1 MANNNA
7 IWDIYDNYRTAR
19 LNVKYYCIRLEK
31 FERLNTFLEVFVAIT
46 APGSVV
52 SGLWFLKTQSGL
64 EIWKFISAAAGF
76 AGFLKPFLKLGQKV
90 KFYEQTLS
98 GYRAL
103 EYDLYEIILKIR
115 DEGAYSTA
123 SKKML
128 EAAMQKKKVLVTNP
142 PENTHDKKLINR
154 LYQEVIIEIPAE
166 SLYIPEEV

>member
-19 LNVKYYCIRLEK
+19 LNVKYYCVRLESLEK
-31 FERLNTFLEVFVAIT
+31 WNTSLDILVAIA

-52 SGLWFLKTQSGL
+52 SGLWFINTQSGL
-64 EIWKFISAAAGF
+64 EIWKIVSAVAAV
-76 AGFLKPFLKLGQKV
+76 AGFLKPFMKLGHKI

-115 DEGAYSTA
+115 DDGSYSPA
-123 SKKML
+123 CKKMF
-128 EAAMQKKKVLVTNP
+128 EAAMKKKKILATNP
-142 PENTHDKKLINR
+142 PENTHDKKLIEQ
-154 LYQEVIIEIPAE
+154 LYQEVIQEIPNS
-166 SLYIPEEV
+166 SLFIPEEA